1 MILDIKSAVFMDNN
15 GKDTKHTRP
24 ITIKVNFVRNGEKYR
39 MHSID
44 WCEGGLQMAD
54 IATNNFGGNDL
65 NPRIKYT
72 MVRIDNLYKTLLQ

>member
-1 MILDIKSAVFMDNN
+1 
-15 GKDTKHTRP
+15 
-24 ITIKVNFVRNGEKYR
+24 